1 MLGETEKNR
10 ISKLS
15 ELIFK
20 ASRKVKI
27 LRHIAWSEDI
37 RNEFFNKGCS
47 EIPKVNY
54 PNYDPSELNFIL
66 AKTEKLIGDTRYDE
80 WLKNKIS
87 DIKKSSD
94 LLCSCGTKDFF
105 KFSTDI
111 YGLPTTPIHDKA
123 TKPIDLSEKFEEI
136 INSID
141 TNQVRKMQSPKIDS
155 SVVA

>member
-15 ELIFK
+15 DLIFK

-54 PNYDPSELNFIL
+54 PKYDPSELNLIL
-66 AKTEKLIGDTRYDE
+66 AKTEKLIGIVKAAKFPFKDPVPRE
-80 WLKNKIS
+80 SPI
-87 DIKKSSD
+87 IKV
-94 LLCSCGTKDFF
+94 
-105 KFSTDI
+105 
-111 YGLPTTPIHDKA
+111 TPIIANIIA
-123 TKPIDLSEKFEEI
+123 TYPRGEI
-136 INSID
+136 FSF
-141 TNQVRKMQSPKIDS
+141 KKI
-155 SVVA
+155 